1 MAVQSQVG
9 VEEKS
14 SDRMFSIDSRR
25 FFFWTNILLECEV
38 SNILLT
44 HLLLERE
51 APNIP
56 LIHLLINEKFLTS

>member
-9 VEEKS
+9 VEENS

-25 FFFWTNILLECEV
+25 FFFTNLLLECEV